1 MSSQSVKSQRD
12 DNLEQFQLLMERPKV
27 AWPTIFLFMLA
38 WALFGASCYGYVSG
52 RLPLWSAILLNT
64 VAAYFAFTVAHDATH
79 SAVSTNRKLNDWLGR
94 ISTMLLEPAP
104 AFSVFRY
111 VHMQHHKFTND
122 PERDPDSYAGRGP
135 ALLLPLKW
143 ATVDFAYFRFY
154 LSPSVFNRRPK
165 KERMEFYIGG
175 LVGLTI
181 FGAAIYGGWLTY
193 YLLLHFVPT
202 RIVKVFLT
210 LSFDFLP
217 HYPHQIKAQEDPFQ
231 STSNRVGFEWLMTPL
246 FLYQNYHLVH
256 HLYPTAPFYRN
267 LKLWRSKW
275 QYHEGKNPA
284 LVGAFSLK
292 PKLQEGSR

>member
-1 MSSQSVKSQRD
+1 MSSNNTKSD
-12 DNLEQFQLLMERPKV
+12 YEDNLEQFQSLMERPKV
-27 AWPTIFLFMLA
+27 AWPTIFLFVSA
-38 WALFGASCYGYVSG
+38 WALFVASCYGHISG
-52 RLPLWSAILLNT
+52 VLPLWMAILFNCI
-64 VAAYFAFTVAHDATH
+64 AAYFAFTVAHDATH

-104 AFSVFRY
+104 AFGVFRF

-135 ALLLPLKW
+135 AWLLPIKW
-143 ATVDFAYFRFY
+143 ATVDLAYFKYY
-154 LSPSVFNRRPK
+154 LNPLVFNKRPK
-165 KERMEFYIGG
+165 KERVEFYVGTLI
-175 LVGLTI
+175 GLTI
-181 FGAAIYGGWLTY
+181 VSAAIYGGWLTY

-202 RIVKVFLT
+202 RIIKVFLT

-217 HYPHQIKAQEDPFQ
+217 HYPHQVKAQEDPFQ

-267 LKLWRSKW
+267 LKLWQSKRR
-275 QYHEGKNPA
+275 YHEDKNPA

-292 PKLQEGSR
+292 PKSRKGV

>member
-1 MSSQSVKSQRD
+1 MNSQTVKSERD
-12 DNLEQFQLLMERPKV
+12 DNLKQFQLLMERPKV
-27 AWPTIFLFMLA
+27 AWPTIFLFMSA
-38 WALFGASCYGYVSG
+38 WVLFGASCYGYVSG

-79 SAVSTNRKLNDWLGR
+79 SSVSTNRKLNDWLGR

-104 AFSVFRY
+104 AFGVFRF

-143 ATVDFAYFRFY
+143 ATVDAAYFRFY

-165 KERMEFYIGG
+165 KERMELYIGG

-181 FGAAIYGGWLTY
+181 IGAAIYGGWLTY

-217 HYPHQIKAQEDPFQ
+217 HYPHQTKAQEDPFQ

-267 LKLWRSKW
+267 LKLWQSKR
-275 QYHEGKNPA
+275 QFHESKNPA

-292 PKLQEGSR
+292 PKPHEGS